1 MFVDDGAWSSKL
13 ALRDKAQAT
22 AQDFIAIIKA
32 ASIDTEL
39 PESLT
44 ETARQF
50 SSMDGVM
57 RTTRQSVA
65 RLSQILEQV
74 QDANFG
80 LLDNLRATD
89 YARESLR
96 LEKGA

>member
-39 PESLT
+39 PES
-44 ETARQF
+44 
-50 SSMDGVM
+50 
-57 RTTRQSVA
+57 VA

-74 QDANFG
+74 QDANFS

-89 YARESLR
+89 HARESLR
-96 LEKGA
+96 MEMGA